1 LIGALA
7 SKTGQ
12 VRAALIAFSSFA
24 KGSAELVSS
33 KLVGIWLIKES
44 SGGFAMNNYP
54 LADAD
59 ATLNLLREGNE
70 SYRNKGRFHQVD
82 RERRNELQSGQ
93 SPMAAVLC
101 CSDSRVPPEILF
113 DRRLG
118 DLFVIRNAGNV
129 IDDVVLG
136 SIEYAVAYL
145 GVQLIVV
152 LGHEKCGAVT
162 ATVQNAP
169 AQGHLASI
177 MSRIRPAV
185 EKVRAYPGDTVAL
198 AVDAHIL
205 EGLAALRR
213 KPEFVERLEQQQ
225 LKVVGM
231 RYNLEAGTL
240 TDIV

>member
-1 LIGALA
+1 
-7 SKTGQ
+7 
-12 VRAALIAFSSFA
+12 
-24 KGSAELVSS
+24 
-33 KLVGIWLIKES
+33 
-44 SGGFAMNNYP
+44 
-54 LADAD
+54 
-59 ATLNLLREGNE
+59 
-70 SYRNKGRFHQVD
+70 
-82 RERRNELQSGQ
+82 
-93 SPMAAVLC
+93 
-101 CSDSRVPPEILF
+101 
-113 DRRLG
+113 
-118 DLFVIRNAGNV
+118 V

>member
-1 LIGALA
+1 
-7 SKTGQ
+7 
-12 VRAALIAFSSFA
+12 
-24 KGSAELVSS
+24 
-33 KLVGIWLIKES
+33 
-44 SGGFAMNNYP
+44 MNKYP
-54 LADAD
+54 PANAD
-59 ATLNLLREGNE
+59 ATLELLREGNE
-70 SYRNKGRFHQVD
+70 RYRTKGLFHQVD
-82 RERRNELQSGQ
+82 RERRNELQTGQ
-93 SPMAAVLC
+93 SPIAAILC

-113 DRRLG
+113 DKRLG

-136 SIEYAVAYL
+136 SIEYAVVHL
-145 GVQLIVV
+145 GVQLVVV

-185 EKVRAYPGDTVAL
+185 EKVRAIPGDAVAL
-198 AVDAHIL
+198 AIDAHIL
-205 EGLAALRR
+205 EVLAALRR
-213 KPEFVERLEQQQ
+213 EPEFVERLEQQR